1 MRTSTEL
8 QNLSHTNELM
18 GNDGD
23 TIELMGNDG
32 DFKTIMPEFS
42 SLRFSCL
49 NFPLSGFLYR
59 CDC

>member
-23 TIELMGNDG
+23 TIFAMVRTPSIKN
-32 DFKTIMPEFS
+32 KTFS
-42 SLRFSCL
+42 
-49 NFPLSGFLYR
+49 LYDDDDTDVR
-59 CDC
+59 SRDAGIHV